1 MGLFDRFRKRVTE
14 VATETDTDA
23 LSAEANT
30 KEAQE
35 ALATVQKPSPE
46 PPTPVQQTPVIEPE
60 EEEWEDL
67 ESLDEAE
74 SLESSSEDWDDFDDE
89 EELAL
94 PVELTR
100 KEKKQQEV
108 RRRTEEKRLAKKRK
122 EMAKRGAVEMARPK
136 GSHVDLS
143 VMRTTTGRQLVSVQ
157 STPKGSVKEAEIETE
172 AGTKVKVDLGGGVV
186 SEGGRVIKAGGAL
199 DNLLE
204 ELEWVLLESDISSDA
219 VTAVTTALRANLV
232 GARLRRGGRFGKG
245 A

>member
-35 ALATVQKPSPE
+35 ALATAQNPSSE
-46 PPTPVQQTPVIEPE
+46 PPTPVQQTPEVEP

-67 ESLDEAE
+67 EALDEAE
-74 SLESSSEDWDDFDDE
+74 SPESSSEDWDDFDDE

-100 KEKKQQEV
+100 KERKQQEA

-186 SEGGRVIKAGGAL
+186 S
-199 DNLLE
+199 
-204 ELEWVLLESDISSDA
+204 
-219 VTAVTTALRANLV
+219 
-232 GARLRRGGRFGKG
+232 
-245 A
+245 